1 MNKRISRDHAH
12 AQNPIGKAR
21 SPRRAGGRKPA
32 AEDKITVTAAHLL
45 RMRASIDAN
54 GLGAQRRSVTDSDL
68 LDAMG
73 Y

>member
-1 MNKRISRDHAH
+1 MNKRICRDHAH
-12 AQNPIGKAR
+12 AQNPNGKAR
-21 SPRRAGGRKPA
+21 SPRRAGGRQPA

-45 RMRASIDAN
+45 RMRASINAN
-54 GLGAQRRSVTDSDL
+54 GRGAQRRSVTDSDL

>member
-12 AQNPIGKAR
+12 AQNPKGKAR